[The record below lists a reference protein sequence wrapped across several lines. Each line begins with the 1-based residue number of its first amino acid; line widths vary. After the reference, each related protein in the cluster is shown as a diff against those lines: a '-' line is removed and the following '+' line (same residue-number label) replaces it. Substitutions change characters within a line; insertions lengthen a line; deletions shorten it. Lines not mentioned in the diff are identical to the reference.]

1 MQTRPGFSVCTFTSP
16 IIQCTVYIPRW
27 VVDLP
32 VHSPLL
38 HPHFGFF
45 SMFAQPQRRKDSVQ
59 SLKCIVHCAKFTVQN
74 FEVFGT
80 LKTIAMQSWSTRL
93 TKHSKVQSPT
103 ICLLRWL
110 LIGLQSPYLAVNTVE
125 TVAWYGDKKLK
136 KKEITKIWKCKCF
149 WCYIWSWGAPVNLLK
164 FLSLFPLTQFFSSA
178 AAMNTVWIKSPYKII
193 MLAEE
198 ILW

>member
-1 MQTRPGFSVCTFTSP
+1 MHCVHRTMSGRPHSAQSTFTPPLRVFQHVCTTTAAER
-16 IIQCTVYIPRW
+16 QC
-27 VVDLP
+27 
-32 VHSPLL
+32 
-38 HPHFGFF
+38 
-45 SMFAQPQRRKDSVQ
+45 SVFE
-59 SLKCIVHCAKFTVQN
+59 VHCSLCEIHCPEFWSIWYL
-74 FEVFGT
+74 E
-80 LKTIAMQSWSTRL
+80 TIAMQSWSTRL

-110 LIGLQSPYLAVNTVE
+110 LIGLQSLYLAVNTVE